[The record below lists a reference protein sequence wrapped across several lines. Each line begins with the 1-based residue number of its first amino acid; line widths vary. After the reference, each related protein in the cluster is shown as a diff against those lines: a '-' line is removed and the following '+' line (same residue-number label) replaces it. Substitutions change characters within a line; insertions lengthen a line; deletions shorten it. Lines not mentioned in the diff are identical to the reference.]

1 MAAGAR
7 RRRADGG
14 AARRRMAAC
23 LRRLRA
29 LPAALLL
36 LPALCAVGAFC
47 LCFCAQARAAALP
60 ELAPSAADAA
70 NVAGAADGARA
81 AAPQGAAPAAELYL
95 EVSVN
100 GAASG
105 LVLPFRQGPH
115 GLTGSVQDLRELG
128 LDPQLFGVAGQERFA
143 LDAVPGLTYAYD
155 AAAQTLDLRLGDA
168 LRKPLQLRARAD
180 TVRPRAPAVLG
191 ADRGLLL
198 NYDLFAQP
206 GAGARVA
213 ALNELRVF
221 GPSGVFSSSGNAIL
235 HGGNGGS
242 GRGCG
247 YVRYDSA
254 WTWSSPDSLQTLQ
267 VGDFVTPAL
276 GWTRS
281 LRMGGI
287 EWRRNFDLRPDML
300 TYPLAAL
307 KGSAVVPSNVSL
319 YVNGVEQFNAPVP
332 GGPFVVDQVAG
343 LNGAGQATIVTRDAL
358 GRAVS
363 QSVPLYVDTRLLAS
377 GLSDFAFSLGALRR
391 DYGIRSFGYGGA
403 PAATGSLRRGWSDAL
418 TLEAHAELGRG
429 LANGG
434 AGALLR
440 LGASGGVLSASLAAS
455 GRNQGEGRG
464 QGGVQAGIGYQY
476 VAPRVAL
483 DLQSRRASRAYA
495 DLGTLEGTPVARV
508 DERASLSVGLPW
520 AGSASVSLVHYRAP
534 LLPSSSQGGAAVRLV
549 SAAYSRSV
557 GHGAFL
563 SLGAYQDLARRAT
576 RGLQATL
583 SIAFGERIAANA
595 GASRQGGAPGA
606 SLGLARA
613 PDFSGGW
620 GWAVQKGRSGALD
633 VAQAQ
638 VQYLGSAGQLTATAF
653 SAGSTRSSS
662 LGLSGAVV
670 AMDGALVAARHVGN
684 GFALVSAGVADLPV
698 LHENRVIGRTGA
710 DGRLLVPDLVPYSN
724 NLIAIDPSGLPA
736 DVRLD
741 AASLSVA
748 PRAGAGAVAAFR
760 VARYRAATVIVQ
772 DAGGKPLPAGTP
784 ARLLGGGVP
793 SLVGYD
799 GVVFLDGLGDDNE
812 IVLGQGA
819 GACSVRFTY
828 RPGAPGELPAIGPL
842 RCVPAAGSPAAGSP
856 ADQQPGNRANAQP
869 NEEAK

>member
-7 RRRADGG
+7 RRNVYGG

-23 LRRLRA
+23 LRRLRP
-29 LPAALLL
+29 LPAALLAL
-36 LPALCAVGAFC
+36 LALVLPALCAVGAFC
-47 LCFCAQARAAALP
+47 LCSCAQARAAALP
-60 ELAPSAADAA
+60 EPAPPAA
-70 NVAGAADGARA
+70 NVAGAADSARA

-100 GAASG
+100 GTASG

-143 LDAVPGLTYAYD
+143 LDAVPGLAYAYD

-198 NYDLFAQP
+198 NYDLLAQP

-221 GPSGVFSSSGNAIL
+221 GPSGVFSSSGNATL
-235 HGGNGGS
+235 HGGGS
-242 GRGCG
+242 GRG

-363 QSVPLYVDTRLLAS
+363 QSVPLYVDTRLLAA

-418 TLEAHAELGRG
+418 TLEAHAELARG

-464 QGGVQAGIGYQY
+464 QGGGVQAAIGYQY

-508 DERASLSVGLPW
+508 DERASLSVSLPW

-595 GASRQGGAPGA
+595 GASRQGGAPGV

-684 GFALVSAGVADLPV
+684 GFALVSAGVANLPV

-772 DAGGKPLPAGTP
+772 DAAGKPLPAGTP
-784 ARLLGGGVP
+784 ARLLGGGAP

-842 RCVPAAGSPAAGSP
+842 RCVPA
-856 ADQQPGNRANAQP
+856 DQQPGNRPNAQP